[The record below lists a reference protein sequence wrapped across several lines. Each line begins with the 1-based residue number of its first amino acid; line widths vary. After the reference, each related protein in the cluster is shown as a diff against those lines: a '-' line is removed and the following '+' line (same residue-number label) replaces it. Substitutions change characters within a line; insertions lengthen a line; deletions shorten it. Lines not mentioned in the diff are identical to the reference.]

1 MRVSIDNVHFAY
13 NGTPTLTD
21 VGLDVSPGEIV
32 TVLGPNGSGKSTL
45 LKTISGVLAPQRGAV
60 YLNGDDVARMSPK
73 DLAQRIAALEQEH
86 GLGFDFTVRE
96 LVEWGRIPYRGR
108 LTRWREAD
116 ERAVEAA
123 IEATC
128 LEHMANRSVHE
139 LSGGESQ
146 RAFLALAL
154 AQEPEALLLD
164 EPTAHLDLRYQV
176 EILDLVRS
184 LADDGL
190 TVVVA
195 IHDLNL
201 ALRYAD
207 RVAVLQDGHLVASG
221 PSREVLTEDL
231 IGDVWQVSVR
241 IRDEPEGL
249 WIQPCGPREGVTA
262 S

>member
-1 MRVSIDNVHFAY
+1 MRVSIENVNFAY
-13 NGTPTLTD
+13 NGKPTLSD
-21 VGLDVSPGEIV
+21 VDLEIYPGEIL

-45 LKTISGVLAPQRGAV
+45 LKTISGVLAPQRGAI
-60 YLNGDDVARMSPK
+60 YLGDDDVARLSLK

-108 LTRWREAD
+108 LSRWRESD
-116 ERAVEAA
+116 EWAVQAA

-128 LEHMANRSVHE
+128 LDNLADRSVHE
-139 LSGGESQ
+139 LSGGEAQ

-154 AQEPEALLLD
+154 AQEPAVLLLD

-184 LADDGL
+184 LADAGL

-207 RVAVLQDGHLVASG
+207 RVAVLDEGHLVASG
-221 PSREVLTEDL
+221 PSREVLTESL
-231 IGDVWQVSVR
+231 IGDVWQVNVR
-241 IRDEPEGL
+241 IRDEAEGL
-249 WIQPCGPREGVTA
+249 WIQPCGPRQGVTTP
-262 S
+262 